1 MFAKGEMK
9 MDNEVKGAIR
19 KGFLTN
25 LDSRSKLLNII
36 LQSTM
41 DAFWIMN
48 IDGEILESN
57 KVSVDVFGYS
67 LDELMEMNIS
77 DLDIIKD
84 REELKEQ
91 LKAIQR
97 TGRDRFETKCRL
109 KDGRI
114 KDFEISITFVDCLE
128 EPIFNVFARDITGRK
143 EKQRELENAYRGN
156 QEVIDEL
163 RKHHSRTNVILQTS
177 MDAFWI
183 MNIKGDILDTNEAFI
198 DLFGYSLLEIVD
210 MNLNIKDLDFSK
222 SQAEVKEQLDYI
234 RSKGRDRFETKYR
247 LKNGELRDVEV
258 SITFI
263 DCIDGSIC
271 LEEPIFNVFARD
283 ITERKRKQQE
293 LEKAYRD
300 NKEFVDELRKQ
311 NNRINTILQ
320 TSMDAFWVMNLEGD
334 ILETN
339 EAYKSLFGYSLLET
353 INMNISDLDISRDKK
368 ELKELLE
375 EIRNKGKDRFET
387 KYRLKNGEI
396 KYLEISVTFVDSLD
410 EPIFE
415 VFGRDITERR
425 LRDKELRRAQKQLI
439 QSEKMA
445 ALGRLVAGVA
455 HEINTPVGIGVT
467 AVSHLAEKTKELV
480 ELYKEG
486 NMKRGDLERF
496 LKLAWESAE
505 MTLKNLNNASELI
518 NNFKLVAADQTNNK
532 KRKFNVKEYLDDII
546 ISLKP
551 KLSKTD
557 HTVMINCDEDLEIDN
572 YPGAISQIITNFVMN
587 SLIHG
592 FEDKDD
598 GQIKIQVLEEDEFI
612 KLRYSDDGAGL
623 PEEHINKIFEPFFT
637 TKRGQG
643 GTGLGLNL
651 IYNIVN
657 NILKGDIECKSTIG
671 EGVSFIIKI
680 PKEID

>member
-1 MFAKGEMK
+1 
-9 MDNEVKGAIR
+9 MDTLSNRVKRAIE

-57 KVSVDVFGYS
+57 KLSVEILGYS
-67 LDELMEMNIS
+67 LDELMKMNIS
-77 DLDIIKD
+77 DLDITKSQK
-84 REELKEQ
+84 ELKEQ

-97 TGRDRFETKCRL
+97 TGRDRFETKYRL
-109 KDGRI
+109 KDGRV

-128 EPIFNVFARDITGRK
+128 EPIFNVFARDITERK
-143 EKQRELENAYRGN
+143 DKQRELENAYRGN
-156 QEVIDEL
+156 QEVLNEL

-183 MNIKGDILDTNEAFI
+183 MNTKGDILDTNEAFV
-198 DLFGYSLLEIVD
+198 DLFGYTPSEIVD

-222 SQAEVKEQLDYI
+222 NQEEIKEQSDYI
-234 RSKGRDRFETKYR
+234 KLKGRDRFETKYR
-247 LKNGELRDVEV
+247 LKNGEVRDLEI

-263 DCIDGSIC
+263 DCVDGDIC

-283 ITERKRKQQE
+283 ITERKKKQRE
-293 LEKAYRD
+293 LEKAYCD

-320 TSMDAFWVMNLEGD
+320 TSMDAFWVMNIEGD
-334 ILETN
+334 ILEIN
-339 EAYKSLFGYSLLET
+339 EAYMNLFGYSLLEA
-353 INMNISDLDISRDKK
+353 INMNISDLDISKDKK
-368 ELKELLE
+368 ELKEQLQ
-375 EIRNKGKDRFET
+375 EIRRKGKDRFET
-387 KYRLKNGEI
+387 KYRLKNGEV
-396 KYLEISVTFVDSLD
+396 KDLEISVTFVDSLD

-415 VFGRDITERR
+415 VFGRDITERK
-425 LRDKELRRAQKQLI
+425 LRDKELRRAQKHLM

-445 ALGRLVAGVA
+445 ALGRLVAGVS

-467 AVSHLAEKTKELV
+467 AVSHLAEKTKALI

-486 NMKRGDLERF
+486 NMKRKDLEKF
-496 LKLAWESAE
+496 LKLAWESSE

-518 NNFKLVAADQTNNK
+518 NNFKLVAVDQTNNK
-532 KRKFNVKEYLDDII
+532 KRRFKVKEYLDDII

-551 KLSKTD
+551 KLSKTK
-557 HTVMINCDEDLEIDN
+557 HKVMISCDEDLEIDN
-572 YPGAISQIITNFVMN
+572 YPGELSQIITNLVMN

-592 FEDKDD
+592 FQDKDK
-598 GQIKIQVLEEDEFI
+598 GQIKIEVLEEEKSI
-612 KLRYSDDGAGL
+612 ELRYSDDGEGL
-623 PEEHINKIFEPFFT
+623 PKEHINKIFEPFFT

-657 NILKGDIECKSTIG
+657 NILKGDIECKSTVG
-671 EGVSFIIKI
+671 EGVTFIIKI
-680 PKEID
+680 PKEVD

>member
-1 MFAKGEMK
+1 
-9 MDNEVKGAIR
+9 MDNGVKGAIE

-57 KVSVDVFGYS
+57 KVSVEMFGYS

-77 DLDIIKD
+77 DLDIIKSKA
-84 REELKEQ
+84 ELKEQ
-91 LKAIQR
+91 LEAIKK

-109 KDGRI
+109 KDGSI
-114 KDFEISITFVDCLE
+114 KEFEISITFVDCLK
-128 EPIFNVFARDITGRK
+128 EPIFNVFARDITERK
-143 EKQRELENAYRGN
+143 EKQRELESAYRGN
-156 QEVIDEL
+156 QEVLDEL

-183 MNIKGDILDTNEAFI
+183 MNIKGDILDTNEAFV
-198 DLFGYSLLEIVD
+198 DLFGYTLLEIVD
-210 MNLNIKDLDFSK
+210 MDLNIRDLDFSK
-222 SQAEVKEQLDYI
+222 TQEEVKEQLDYI
-234 RSKGRDRFETKYR
+234 KLRGRDRFETKYR
-247 LKNGELRDVEV
+247 LKNGELRDLEV

-283 ITERKRKQQE
+283 ITERKRKQRE

-300 NKEFVDELRKQ
+300 NKEFIDELRKQ

-320 TSMDAFWVMNLEGD
+320 TSMDAFWVMNTEGD

-339 EAYKSLFGYSLLET
+339 EAYMNLFGYSLLET
-353 INMNISDLDISRDKK
+353 VNMNISDLDISRDKK
-368 ELKELLE
+368 ELKEQLE
-375 EIRNKGKDRFET
+375 EIKKKGKDRFES
-387 KYRLKNGEI
+387 KYRLKNGEVRD
-396 KYLEISVTFVDSLD
+396 LEISVTFVDSLD

-415 VFGRDITERR
+415 VFGRDITERK
-425 LRDKELRRAQKQLI
+425 LRDEELRRAQKHLM

-467 AVSHLAEKTKELV
+467 AVSHLAEKIKKFAK
-480 ELYKEG
+480 LYKEG
-486 NMKRGDLERF
+486 NMKRSDLERF

-532 KRKFNVKEYLDDII
+532 KRRFNVKEYLDDII

-551 KLSKTD
+551 KLSKTKHKVIID
-557 HTVMINCDEDLEIDN
+557 CNEELEIDN
-572 YPGAISQIITNFVMN
+572 YPGAISRIITNLVMN

-592 FEDKDD
+592 FEEKDK
-598 GQIKIQVLEEDEFI
+598 GEIKIEVLEENELI
-612 KLRYSDDGAGL
+612 ELRYSDNGVGF
-623 PEEHINKIFEPFFT
+623 PKENINKIFEPFFT

-671 EGVSFIIKI
+671 EGITFIIKF
-680 PKEID
+680 PKEVD